1 MNRKTEL
8 VNRIESPEI
17 DPRSH
22 LEILCVM
29 EVTSQIIGSKID
41 FLNN

>member
-1 MNRKTEL
+1 MNRETEL

-22 LEILCVM
+22 LEIVCDGGDASNHWVKGRLF
-29 EVTSQIIGSKID
+29 K
-41 FLNN
+41 